1 MPISAFPRV
10 ALSHLPTP
18 LERLERLS
26 NHMAGPEIFI
36 KRDDCTGLATGGNK
50 ARKLEYL
57 MADAL
62 RQGADTVVT
71 AGAVQSNHVRQT
83 AAAATRLGLAC
94 HALLEQ
100 EVPCDEPSY
109 TGSANVLLNRL
120 FNCHV
125 EYCAAGADLPARLRA
140 RARELRSQGRKP
152 YVIPVGGS
160 NAVGGLGYVR
170 CAAELMAQCLD
181 RDVRMTRVLHASGSG
196 ATQAG
201 LVAGFRDLG
210 ANTEVIGISVSSD
223 RVTQRRKVR
232 RQANELFDLMG
243 LDKAVPAA
251 AIKVYS
257 QYVGEAYGIPTEA
270 MREAMLLVAR
280 LEGIL
285 LDPVY
290 TGKAMAGMLDLI
302 EKGELNAADTVVFLH
317 TGGTAELFAY
327 DWYFNAQ

>member
-10 ALSHLPTP
+10 SLTHLPTP
-18 LERLERLS
+18 LEPLERLS
-26 NHMAGPEIFI
+26 NYLGGPEIYI

-83 AAAATRLGLAC
+83 AAAASRLGLTC

-109 TGSANVLLNRL
+109 TDSANVLLNSL
-120 FNCHV
+120 FDCQV

-140 RARELRSQGRKP
+140 RARELRSQGHKP
-152 YVIPVGGS
+152 YLIPVGGS
-160 NAVGGLGYVR
+160 NAVGALGYVR
-170 CAAELMAQCLD
+170 CAAELMAQCLE
-181 RDVRMTRVLHASGSG
+181 RDVRMTRVVHASGSG
-196 ATQAG
+196 GTQAG

-210 ANTEVIGISVSSD
+210 ANTEVIGISVSAD

-232 RQANELFDLMG
+232 RLANELWDLMG
-243 LDKAVPAA
+243 LEKTVPAA
-251 AIKVYS
+251 AIQVHAR
-257 QYVGEAYGIPTEA
+257 YVGEGYGIPTDA
-270 MREAMLLVAR
+270 MREAMLLCAR

-290 TGKAMAGMLDLI
+290 SGKAMAGLLDLVERGI
-302 EKGELNAADTVVFLH
+302 LNAGDTVVFLH
-317 TGGTAELFAY
+317 TGGTSGLFAY
-327 DWYFNAQ
+327 DWYFNAR